1 MDDDTKRAQG
11 SRTVSNRT
19 EVSEMA
25 EPRMLDDKTERE
37 KLRQALALMKEVQ
50 SSSYVF
56 HMQVAKAMCASIEA
70 MIEQLDRA
78 V

>member
-1 MDDDTKRAQG
+1 
-11 SRTVSNRT
+11 
-19 EVSEMA
+19 MA

-37 KLRQALALMKEVQ
+37 KLRQALALLKEVQ
-50 SSSYVF
+50 SSSSYVF
-56 HMQVAKAMCASIEA
+56 HAQFAKAMCASIEA

>member
-1 MDDDTKRAQG
+1 
-11 SRTVSNRT
+11 
-19 EVSEMA
+19 MA

-37 KLRQALALMKEVQ
+37 KLRQALTLLKEVQ

>member
-1 MDDDTKRAQG
+1 
-11 SRTVSNRT
+11 
-19 EVSEMA
+19 MA

-37 KLRQALALMKEVQ
+37 KLRQALALLKEVQ
-50 SSSYVF
+50 SSSSYVF
-56 HMQVAKAMCASIEA
+56 HTQVAKAMCASIEA

>member
-1 MDDDTKRAQG
+1 
-11 SRTVSNRT
+11 
-19 EVSEMA
+19 MA

-37 KLRQALALMKEVQ
+37 KLQQALALLKEVQ
-50 SSSYVF
+50 SSSSYVF
-56 HMQVAKAMCASIEA
+56 HVQFAKAMCASIEA